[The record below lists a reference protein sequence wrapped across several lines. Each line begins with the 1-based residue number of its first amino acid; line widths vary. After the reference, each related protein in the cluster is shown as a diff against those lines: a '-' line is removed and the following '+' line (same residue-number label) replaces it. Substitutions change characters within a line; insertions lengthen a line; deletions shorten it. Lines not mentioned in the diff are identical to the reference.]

1 MRIARAILI
10 AGSGFAALCMST
22 SGLAQPTD
30 TDVKAAFLPRFA
42 RYVTWPSTVAPK
54 GDAPFVLCVVG
65 DDRFGLVLDRAA
77 GTQSVDGR
85 KIIVRRLKDAS
96 RVAGCHVAFVKGS
109 KAQGVTEMLA
119 AIGRQPVLTVTDAA
133 NAPKRGIIHFVLD
146 GGRVRFIIDQGAAQ
160 RRGLDISSRLLA
172 LAVGV
177 QQ

>member
-1 MRIARAILI
+1 MLRRTCISLALVVATL
-10 AGSGFAALCMST
+10 ALAPAAH
-22 SGLAQPTD
+22 AQPSETA
-30 TDVKAAFLPRFA
+30 VKAAFLPRFA
-42 RYVTWPSTVAPK
+42 RYVIWPPAVAPK
-54 GDAPFVLCVVG
+54 GDVPFVLCVIG
-65 DDRFGLVLDRAA
+65 EDRFGSVLDRAA

-85 KIIVRRLKDAS
+85 KIVVRRLKDAS
-96 RVAGCHVAFVKGS
+96 RVAGCHAAFVQGS
-109 KAQGVTEMLA
+109 KTQSVTEMLA

-133 NAPKRGIIHFVLD
+133 NAPKRGIIHFVLV